1 MKKFQV
7 LRMLLVAA
15 LMITALPMHA
25 QAQSQKSPNLT
36 FKQRAKKRFNES
48 VTRFKRCLNRECTKG
63 ELAKAGKEL
72 IAAVGALIVVSGIT
86 YFVAT
91 RNKQTPLAPIP
102 SQFKVGAI
110 VAIGIPPFNVDETID
125 VYTIDDIDPQTGLPT
140 TKYRY
145 PNTVYPLDVD
155 PNDTIFPINDVAKIQ
170 KNKKGLYFIPYK
182 DLVPQVAPATSS
194 ADQPQFKKRDIVA
207 LIEKNPSNKLY
218 VYVVDETNPL
228 KIIHYEDRMFP
239 DAARILVLPERL
251 IPVTD
256 INKIKEQNLFGDK
269 SYYIENEE

>member
-1 MKKFQV
+1 MKKLHA

-91 RNKQTPLAPIP
+91 RNKQTPQVTPAPTPPASIADLKGTMITAGD
-102 SQFKVGAI
+102 KVKIEKRSDDHYPEAH
-110 VAIGIPPFNVDETID
+110 IGFTHTVIS
-125 VYTIDDIDPQTGLPT
+125 IDPDDNTAELIDPFGKMETGGEVT
-140 TKYRY
+140 FSY
-145 PNTVYPLDVD
+145 PAAN
-155 PNDTIFPINDVAKIQ
+155 
-170 KNKKGLYFIPYK
+170 
-182 DLVPQVAPATSS
+182 
-194 ADQPQFKKRDIVA
+194 
-207 LIEKNPSNKLY
+207 LIK
-218 VYVVDETNPL
+218 
-228 KIIHYEDRMFP
+228 
-239 DAARILVLPERL
+239 
-251 IPVTD
+251 
-256 INKIKEQNLFGDK
+256 Q
-269 SYYIENEE
+269 